1 MTSILTSTLRSITLP
16 QLIFLNPCFYP
27 HVTPTN
33 WAFISKYSA
42 RSQYTHGCRNVT
54 ISALAY
60 LINYLDCQR
69 SGRVMGGPTFFKVG
83 DLFYK
88 ICPSTQIRKRQICLT
103 LGFIWSKIRGNSA
116 ATFIKQKNHKIDWIL
131 RFWGICLCKWRFTQN
146 SLHKKTVW
154 HSKFLEKMNL
164 HKETPKDGKI
174 QSILRLFC
182 FTKLTAKFPV

>member
-1 MTSILTSTLRSITLP
+1 MFLIYVPDQP
-16 QLIFLNPCFYP
+16 QLPC
-27 HVTPTN
+27 
-33 WAFISKYSA
+33 SA
-42 RSQYTHGCRNVT
+42 EGADSST
-54 ISALAY
+54 IT
-60 LINYLDCQR
+60 
-69 SGRVMGGPTFFKVG
+69 GGPLCWVVG
-83 DLFYK
+83 QAKPQLFSDLFSISLTK
-88 ICPSTQIRKRQICLT
+88 NIHTHQLTQIRKRQICLT

>member
-1 MTSILTSTLRSITLP
+1 MEVEITDIVNLKTSKKLGKPSMFCSAHLVVQTL
-16 QLIFLNPCFYP
+16 YE
-27 HVTPTN
+27 
-33 WAFISKYSA
+33 K
-42 RSQYTHGCRNVT
+42 
-54 ISALAY
+54 
-60 LINYLDCQR
+60 INCW
-69 SGRVMGGPTFFKVG
+69 FA
-83 DLFYK
+83 
-88 ICPSTQIRKRQICLT
+88 TQIRKCQICLT

>member
-1 MTSILTSTLRSITLP
+1 MIFFVLMYKSCCRVPRILLHMKPKMRQIWRFLICVCCIDVKKGIKNEMIFSNKEKTSIFH
-16 QLIFLNPCFYP
+16 Q
-27 HVTPTN
+27 
-33 WAFISKYSA
+33 
-42 RSQYTHGCRNVT
+42 
-54 ISALAY
+54 
-60 LINYLDCQR
+60 D
-69 SGRVMGGPTFFKVG
+69 
-83 DLFYK
+83 
-88 ICPSTQIRKRQICLT
+88 TQIRKRQICLT

-164 HKETPKDGKI
+164 HKETQKDGKI

>member
-1 MTSILTSTLRSITLP
+1 MHFNHVLSKFSVISVLLRLEFFPRLHCQFTAI
-16 QLIFLNPCFYP
+16 N
-27 HVTPTN
+27 
-33 WAFISKYSA
+33 ISG
-42 RSQYTHGCRNVT
+42 QC
-54 ISALAY
+54 
-60 LINYLDCQR
+60 
-69 SGRVMGGPTFFKVG
+69 
-83 DLFYK
+83 
-88 ICPSTQIRKRQICLT
+88 TQIRKRQICLT

-116 ATFIKQKNHKIDWIL
+116 ATFIKQKYHKIDWIL

>member
-1 MTSILTSTLRSITLP
+1 M
-16 QLIFLNPCFYP
+16 IFRIRDWNAKLKSVFFK
-27 HVTPTN
+27 H
-33 WAFISKYSA
+33 FK
-42 RSQYTHGCRNVT
+42 
-54 ISALAY
+54 
-60 LINYLDCQR
+60 
-69 SGRVMGGPTFFKVG
+69 TFFRQVCCLLHNKYNNKWKAVAEIYS
-83 DLFYK
+83 LLEQR
-88 ICPSTQIRKRQICLT
+88 TQIRKRQICLT